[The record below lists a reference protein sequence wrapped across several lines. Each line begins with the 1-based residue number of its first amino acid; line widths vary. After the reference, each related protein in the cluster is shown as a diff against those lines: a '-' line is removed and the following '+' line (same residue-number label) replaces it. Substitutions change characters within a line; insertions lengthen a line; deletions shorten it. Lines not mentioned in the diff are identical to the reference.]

1 MKVYGAYHH
10 VHLVSP
16 DPVKTADFYQGAF
29 NAELVSKTE
38 AADGNIRIEL
48 KLGGTRVL
56 IMKKPV
62 EAASAAASGAAI
74 NGLDHLGLRTDDIEA
89 SVADLKALGMKFR
102 SDIIDVASGVRIT
115 FFWAPENV
123 LVELLEV
130 NPGPE

>member
-1 MKVYGAYHH
+1 MPDYSFHH

-16 DPVKTADFYQGAF
+16 DPVKTADFYQSALS
-29 NAELVSKTE
+29 AELVSKLE

-48 KLGGTRVL
+48 ELGGTRVL
-56 IMKKPV
+56 IMKGPV

>member
-1 MKVYGAYHH
+1 MPDYSFHH
-10 VHLVSP
+10 IHLVSP

-29 NAELVSKTE
+29 SAELVSKTE
-38 AADGNIRIEL
+38 AADGNTRVEL

-62 EAASAAASGAAI
+62 EAASAAADGAAV

-89 SVADLKALGMKFR
+89 SVADLKARGAKFR
-102 SDIIDVASGVRIT
+102 NDIIDFAPGVRIT

-123 LVELLEV
+123 LVELIEV
-130 NPGPE
+130 KPRPE